1 MDKHAVNVLE
11 FEKIKGQLKEHITSK
26 LTETFI
32 ENIKPATD
40 PDYITARQE
49 EVTQAKK
56 ILIREDEPPL
66 AGIRDIRSYLKKV
79 DKEIVLAGQE
89 LLAILNTLITGHRLN
104 NYFLSLEDE
113 DDEYYRIIK
122 IATSIGRFKK
132 LEKSIKSAL
141 DNQGN
146 VKDSASSKLREIRT
160 EMRRISDGVKD
171 KLNAMINSNRYQKYI
186 QEQVVTIREE
196 RYVIPIKRE
205 YQQKFPGIVHDQS
218 ASGQTVFIEPMP
230 IVKLNNKL
238 RQLMSQEEQEVYR
251 ILQELSFKVKAKLK
265 EIKDTVQVLSIL
277 DFIFAK
283 ARYSLELDA
292 VEPLLSQE
300 GNIDLTKARHPLLAE
315 DVVPI
320 DIHLGK
326 EFNTLVIT
334 GPNTGGKTVTLKTV
348 GLLTLMAQSGLHIP
362 ALSGSKI
369 GVFNQIYADIGDE
382 QSIEQNLS
390 TFSSHMKQITKIIDQ
405 VEDDSLVLL
414 DELGAGTDPVEGA
427 ALAMSLLDYLH
438 QKNSK
443 TVATTHYSE
452 LKTYAYNNQGVENAS
467 VEFDVETLQPTYKL
481 QMGLPGR
488 SNAFQIASRLGLK
501 DEVIEKASQFLNQED
516 ARLDQVIKEIES
528 DKKEYHDKR
537 EEAEE
542 KRQQVDQLKEEY
554 EIKLKKLEERKEKEL
569 KEAYREAN
577 KVIKRAQQ
585 QAKGIIAELKE
596 KQRLSDRE
604 IEAAKSKL
612 REGRKAV
619 KEKANQLVEE
629 AKQARQIPELRI
641 GDQVKVRNLNKEGE
655 VIELHSDKK
664 EAVVQAG
671 IMKLTVDLRELE
683 KTEGSKEKNQKKT
696 NVNNIKAAKSR
707 KISPKLDLR
716 GLRAVEAK
724 NKLDKYLD
732 DAMLTNLNQAEII
745 HGKGTGTLREVVH
758 ETLERYP
765 GVREYRLGRPK
776 EGGAGITIVNF

>member
-1 MDKHAVNVLE
+1 MDKHAMNVLE
-11 FEKIKGQLKEHITSK
+11 FEKIKGQLKEYITSK
-26 LTETFI
+26 LTETFV

-40 PDYITARQE
+40 LDYITARQE

-66 AGIRDIRSYLKKV
+66 AGIRDIRSYLKKI
-79 DKEIVLAGQE
+79 DKEIVLTGQE

-104 NYFLSLEDE
+104 NYFLSLDDE
-113 DDEYYRIIK
+113 DSEYYRIIK

-132 LEKSIKSAL
+132 LERSIKSAL

-146 VKDSASSKLREIRT
+146 VKDSASSKLRGIRT
-160 EMRRISDGVKD
+160 EMRKVSDRIKD
-171 KLNAMINSNRYQKYI
+171 KLNSMINSNRYQKYI
-186 QEQVVTIREE
+186 QEQVVTIRDE

-205 YQQKFPGIVHDQS
+205 YQQKFPGVVHDQS
-218 ASGQTVFIEPMP
+218 ASGQTLFIEPMP

-238 RQLMSQEEQEVYR
+238 RQLISQEEQEVYR
-251 ILQELSFKVKAKLK
+251 ILQELSFKVKAKLE
-265 EIKDTVQVLSIL
+265 EIKDTVQIIAIL

-292 VEPLLSQE
+292 AEPLLNQE
-300 GNIDLTKARHPLLAE
+300 GNTDLIKARHPLLVE

-334 GPNTGGKTVTLKTV
+334 GPNTGGKTVSLKTV

-362 ALSGSKI
+362 ALSGSRV

-405 VEDDSLVLL
+405 VKEDSLVLL

-438 QKNSK
+438 QKKAK
-443 TVATTHYSE
+443 TIATTHYSE
-452 LKTYAYNNQGVENAS
+452 LKSYAYNNQGVENAS
-467 VEFDVETLQPTYKL
+467 VEFDVETLQPTYNL

-501 DEVIEKASQFLNQED
+501 DEVIEEASKFLNQEE
-516 ARLDQVIKEIES
+516 AKLDQVIKEIES

-542 KRQQVDQLKEEY
+542 RKQQVEQLKDEY
-554 EIKLKKLEERKEKEL
+554 ETKLKSLEERKEKEL

-577 KVIKRAQQ
+577 KVIKRAQK
-585 QAKGIIAELKE
+585 QAKEIIDELKE

-604 IEAAKSKL
+604 IEATKSKL
-612 REGRKAV
+612 RKGRKEV
-619 KEKANQLVEE
+619 KQKANKLAEE
-629 AKQARQIPELRI
+629 ARQARQTPKLKI
-641 GDQVKVRNLNKEGE
+641 GDQVKVRSLNKEGE
-655 VIELHSDKK
+655 VIELYLDKK

-683 KTEGSKEKNQKKT
+683 KVTRSKQKNEKKT
-696 NVNNIKAAKSR
+696 NASNIKAVKSR
-707 KISPKLDLR
+707 NISPKLDLR
-716 GLRAVEAK
+716 GLRALEAK

-758 ETLERYP
+758 ERLKEYS

-776 EGGAGITIVNF
+776 EGGIGVTIVNF